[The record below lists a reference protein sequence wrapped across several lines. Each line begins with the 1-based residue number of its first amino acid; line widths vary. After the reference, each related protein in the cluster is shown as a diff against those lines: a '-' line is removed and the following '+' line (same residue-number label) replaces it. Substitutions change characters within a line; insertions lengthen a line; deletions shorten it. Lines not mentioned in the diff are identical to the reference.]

1 MMLLRVMKALGS
13 SMPTRRESASVFVV
27 ESLTLLHDIPI
38 IWMELLQR
46 SRFGGAGVRLECS
59 RLGVGDGE
67 LRVNGVQNGQS
78 NLSCFAPKSLSRD

>member
-46 SRFGGAGVRLECS
+46 SRFGGAGIRLEC

-78 NLSCFAPKSLSRD
+78 NLSRFAPKSLSRD